1 MLARTDLTDN
11 FSDLPADDSS
21 DAGSDLS
28 STLDPESV
36 PTHALLLLYLMPVAN
51 RSDVDRNTAQAVE
64 VLSDVQDRLS
74 TPAGAELLDKETVA
88 LIYSTV
94 MAIRFGKSE

>member
-1 MLARTDLTDN
+1 MSNNSSEL
-11 FSDLPADDSS
+11 SIDDSS
-21 DAGSDLS
+21 GDGSDLR

-51 RSDVDRNTAQAVE
+51 QSDVDQTMIQAVE
-64 VLSDVQDRLS
+64 VLSDVQGRLS
-74 TPAGAELLDKETVA
+74 TPASEETLDKETIA

-94 MAIRFGKSE
+94 SAMRFGKAE